1 MSSLDTR
8 VRKSHRKLIKMATI
22 IMVNG
27 NQKHQGYGALHRWI
41 VSVDGTIYMVNGKL
55 PEYR

>member
-8 VRKSHRKLIKMATI
+8 VRKSHRKLIKMATN

-41 VSVDGTIYMVNGKL
+41 VSVDGTKYIW
-55 PEYR
+55 

>member
-1 MSSLDTR
+1 
-8 VRKSHRKLIKMATI
+8 MATN

-41 VSVDGTIYMVNGKL
+41 VSVAGTKYIWNGKL